1 MSELVRAGN
10 LRGILYMVIGMAC
23 FTFGDMFVKLASQ
36 QLPSGQV
43 MLVLGLGCGL
53 VFLVMLLRAGESIAI
68 RPFFEPTVL
77 LRNSGEVL
85 SATCMFAAL
94 ALSTLSTVTAII
106 QTLPLLLTLAA
117 ALFLGEK
124 VGIHRLS
131 AVVIGFI
138 GVLIV
143 IRPGMS
149 DFDQY
154 SLLALL
160 AVVGMAMRDVG
171 ARLTRSSISS
181 LLLSFYSAVTLMLTG
196 SVMLLMSG
204 GAKVPDLTATFY
216 LVGLVAAASL
226 GLMLLTQSVRI
237 AEISVV
243 APFRYVRLV
252 YGMGL
257 GILVLGETVDELTVV
272 GSLITISA
280 GIYIWVRENRRV
292 AVTV

>member
-1 MSELVRAGN
+1 
-10 LRGILYMVIGMAC
+10 
-23 FTFGDMFVKLASQ
+23 
-36 QLPSGQV
+36 
-43 MLVLGLGCGL
+43 
-53 VFLVMLLRAGESIAI
+53 
-68 RPFFEPTVL
+68 
-77 LRNSGEVL
+77 
-85 SATCMFAAL
+85 
-94 ALSTLSTVTAII
+94 
-106 QTLPLLLTLAA
+106 
-117 ALFLGEK
+117 
-124 VGIHRLS
+124 
-131 AVVIGFI
+131 
-138 GVLIV
+138 
-143 IRPGMS
+143 
-149 DFDQY
+149 
-154 SLLALL
+154 
-160 AVVGMAMRDVG
+160 MAMRDVG

-204 GAKVPDLTATFY
+204 GAKVPDITATFY

-257 GILVLGETVDELTVV
+257 GILVLGETVDELTIV